1 MFHVFTLLN
10 YVNTCQVLYQL
21 TGEKNSVKTAVQ
33 NQEGHQKYFRD
44 LKLNLI
50 FRCIKKQSSAKY
62 HNYLHK
68 VILIPMVIP
77 IIRSTH
83 LRNML
88 FNIILSNTVPVRYGI
103 TVP

>member
-1 MFHVFTLLN
+1 MCANFMFHVFTLLN

-62 HNYLHK
+62 HIIIYIK
-68 VILIPMVIP
+68 VIPAYLFLVIP

-88 FNIILSNTVPVRYGI
+88 FNVI
-103 TVP
+103 